1 MAPRRFHRRRPTMCT
16 VCTANALAVRT
27 TEPMLASLQKFSI
40 AMCSGCRRVS
50 MSAMIASRV
59 QYR

>member
-1 MAPRRFHRRRPTMCT
+1 MAPRRFHRRRP

-27 TEPMLASLQKFSI
+27 TAPMFASLPKFSI
-40 AMCSGCRRVS
+40 AMCSRCRRVS
-50 MSAMIASRV
+50 MSATIASRV

>member
-1 MAPRRFHRRRPTMCT
+1 MAPRRFHRRLPTMCT
-16 VCTANALAVRT
+16 VSTANALAVRT
-27 TEPMLASLQKFSI
+27 TEPMLASLPKFSI
-40 AMCSGCRRVS
+40 AMCSGCLRTS